1 MSGYPWWCSG
11 LEYTWQ
17 CRGQGFDPQ
26 GDLACHRAAK
36 PMCHNYWACTLEP
49 ENCGYWNPRA
59 LEPVKRDTAAI
70 RRPCSATRE
79 WSLLTATREISCTAV
94 TTQHRQKINRVIS
107 DKLTLARTLKKLTK
121 YFSKKDL
128 TLLLAHVAALEK
140 EMATQSNILSWEISW
155 TEEPGGLESIVSQN
169 GTQLSN

>member
-1 MSGYPWWCSG
+1 M
-11 LEYTWQ
+11 
-17 CRGQGFDPQ
+17 
-26 GDLACHRAAK
+26 
-36 PMCHNYWACTLEP
+36 
-49 ENCGYWNPRA
+49 
-59 LEPVKRDTAAI
+59 
-70 RRPCSATRE
+70 
-79 WSLLTATREISCTAV
+79 